1 METNIFKMK
10 TEYKYIS
17 FKLTDGKDN
26 KKGAL
31 CLNKKTG
38 TVLGYIEYYKL
49 WKQYAIEFLE
59 DCVFN
64 NSCLLDIADFLGQL
78 NKNEGIKPEK
88 IVNNKS
94 SIVNRQS

>member
-1 METNIFKMK
+1 MK

-38 TVLGYIEYYKL
+38 TVLGYVEYYKP
-49 WKQYAIEFLE
+49 WKQYVIEFLE

-64 NSCLLDIADFLGQL
+64 TSCLLDIADFLGQL